1 MKEIDMIFD
10 RLDKLA
16 LFPGY
21 QLERRV
27 DIFFALYLDRI
38 INRRFHE
45 NITSKNIIPEFPLLK
60 KQGKD
65 GKQDYRPNRV
75 DYAVFGMNYLYLIEL
90 KTSVGSRN
98 KDQDKVLSRAKGKDL
113 PALIHEAFKIRDESG
128 KTEKYDYF
136 ERCLNDIGIDHKA
149 LDEVIYG
156 KEIKIVYI
164 QPYERPSDKEQPYTI
179 ITFEQIRTYI
189 EQEDDAIAKRF
200 CKSLMEWKNR
210 K

>member
-1 MKEIDMIFD
+1 MKEIDVIFD
-10 RLDKLA
+10 RLDMLA

-45 NITSKNIIPEFPLLK
+45 DITPKNIIPEFPLLK
-60 KQGKD
+60 VEGKD

-75 DYAVFGMNYLYLIEL
+75 DYAVFGMKSLYLIEL

-98 KDQDKVLSRAKGKDL
+98 KDQDEVLSRAKEKDL
-113 PALIHEAFKIRDESG
+113 PTLIREAFKIRDESG

-149 LDEVIYG
+149 LDKVIYG
-156 KEIKIVYI
+156 KDVKIVYI
-164 QPYERPSDKEQPYTI
+164 QPYERPSDKKQPYTI
-179 ITFEQIRTYI
+179 ITFEQIITYI
-189 EQEDDAIAKRF
+189 SQKDDAIAERF
-200 CKSLMEWKNR
+200 CKSLNEWKKR